1 MQSDRTCRS
10 DRVSLEVPIQVAGTD
25 ATGRDFTA
33 DTRTLVLSR
42 HGAKIVLGRKLVPD
56 QEVSIFCKST
66 GKESVARVVGQMGKI
81 PEGYLYGVELLDPE
95 VNLWDIE
102 FPPLSESEKAA
113 ARVLLECGHCHSRVL
128 SYLNEFEAEVFE
140 ANGFLS
146 RACKRCKDVTVWK
159 LCLAQGASEQIP
171 LPVSGEASPELLPT
185 PPARTANERRDLR
198 ISLKINACLR
208 DRQGGEDIVVTENVS
223 RAGFS
228 FKSPKS
234 YAVGSIIEVAV
245 PYARDAGNIFTPA
258 RVEHA
263 ESLPGE
269 QLTVYGV
276 SYIRIHQGWPGT

>member
-1 MQSDRTCRS
+1 M
-10 DRVSLEVPIQVAGTD
+10 
-25 ATGRDFTA
+25 
-33 DTRTLVLSR
+33 LVLSR
-42 HGAKIVLGRKLVPD
+42 HGANIVLGRKLVPD

-66 GKESVARVVGQMGKI
+66 GKESVARVVGQMGKT

-146 RACKRCKDVTVWK
+146 RACKRCADASVWK
-159 LCLAQGASEQIP
+159 LSLAPIPREQIP
-171 LPVSGEASPELLPT
+171 LPVSGEPSPKPLPT

-198 ISLKINACLR
+198 ISLRINACLR
-208 DRQGGEDIVVTENVS
+208 DQQGGEDIVVTENVS
-223 RAGFS
+223 RAGFA

-234 YAVGSIIEVAV
+234 YAVGSIIEVTV
-245 PYARDAGNIFTPA
+245 PFTREAGNTFTPA
-258 RVEHA
+258 CVEHA
-263 ESLPGE
+263 ENLPGE
-269 QLTVYGV
+269 PVTVYGV
-276 SYIRIHQGWPGT
+276 SYIRVHQGWPGT

>member
-1 MQSDRTCRS
+1 MGSDRTRRS

-25 ATGRDFTA
+25 AIGRDFTA
-33 DTRTLVLSR
+33 DTRMLVLSR

-81 PEGYLYGVELLDPE
+81 PEGHLYGVELLDPE

-146 RACKRCKDVTVWK
+146 RACKRCTDVSVLPGPSAERADSATRFRRGEPRTLTDPTGPDSK
-159 LCLAQGASEQIP
+159 RAARPSYQPEDQCLPPGSARRRGNCRYRECLARR
-171 LPVSGEASPELLPT
+171 LL
-185 PPARTANERRDLR
+185 
-198 ISLKINACLR
+198 
-208 DRQGGEDIVVTENVS
+208 
-223 RAGFS
+223 F
-228 FKSPKS
+228 
-234 YAVGSIIEVAV
+234 
-245 PYARDAGNIFTPA
+245 
-258 RVEHA
+258 
-263 ESLPGE
+263 
-269 QLTVYGV
+269 
-276 SYIRIHQGWPGT
+276 